1 MKKVQYID
9 SDIFAP
15 DPYWSQLSLRDKAAV
30 IKAGVANG
38 FRRMPDIKAAFSNYM
53 EINNQ

>member
-15 DPYWSQLSLRDKAAV
+15 DPYWSQLSLRDKASV

-53 EINNQ
+53 EMNNQ